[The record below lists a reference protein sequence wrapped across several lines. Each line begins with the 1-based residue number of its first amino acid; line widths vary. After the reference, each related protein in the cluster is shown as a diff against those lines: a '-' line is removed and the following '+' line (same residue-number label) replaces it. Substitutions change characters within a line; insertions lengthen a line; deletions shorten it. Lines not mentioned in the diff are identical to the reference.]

1 MKLATP
7 HETDEQKCMP
17 QAMAVIGIAMI
28 AMSEKV
34 GTEMA
39 SRSMQHILQYC
50 ELPVKR

>member
-1 MKLATP
+1 LAIP
-7 HETDEQKCMP
+7 HHQEEKDALP
-17 QAMAVIGIAMI
+17 QSMAVIGVALI

-50 ELPVKR
+50 EIDVKS